1 MENPKKV
8 EKYNQ
13 RYLINTFT
21 KKVYH
26 AQRLHLYQLRIMAYW
41 LHYSCVDFSMGNRW
55 QVSHWKKKTKNKT
68 LNSWAVHK
76 VSLHNIQPV
85 VWNSR
90 MSIPA
95 MSKGAKFWS
104 ALIQQYVYSLF
115 TGNWLKKNIHGNT
128 SRKEGQIIKNKER
141 KEGKKRKRKLI
152 GSQD

>member
-1 MENPKKV
+1 MWTLAWGTAD
-8 EKYNQ
+8 KYH
-13 RYLINTFT
+13 IE
-21 KKVYH
+21 
-26 AQRLHLYQLRIMAYW
+26 
-41 LHYSCVDFSMGNRW
+41 
-55 QVSHWKKKTKNKT
+55 KKKTKNKT

-128 SRKEGQIIKNKER
+128 NRKEGQIIKNKER
-141 KEGKKRKRKLI
+141 KEGKKGKEN
-152 GSQD
+152 